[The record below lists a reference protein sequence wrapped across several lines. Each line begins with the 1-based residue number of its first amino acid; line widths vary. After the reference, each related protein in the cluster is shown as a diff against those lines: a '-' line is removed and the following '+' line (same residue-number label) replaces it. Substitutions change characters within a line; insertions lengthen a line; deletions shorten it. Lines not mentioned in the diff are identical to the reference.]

1 MQLPAVGKPKL
12 KSHIISRLQIRGIPG
27 GHDFKSIG
35 RIYSSRFPVL
45 CKCVAQTRT
54 YLPLT
59 PFRGFASMSLLERGS
74 LRPSENSRMVS
85 SPLWQV
91 PREGNLTNSLIADPQ
106 ATVYQLFHLVAS
118 LLDAF
123 DRPLVVADRAGR
135 ILFTNLHAQDQLSSN
150 GAASKAELNLF
161 KDILHAD
168 RKGIVDQLESG
179 EQEVN
184 LQVDSPTGKSRARV
198 RWLPEPD
205 WLVVYVE
212 PTAPQSLAN
221 EAEMRQTVHEL
232 MQEREITYR
241 NLLAAY
247 LRLQEVNRQKTVFL
261 ASAAHELKT
270 PLAVMKGY
278 YDLLLSGSLGK
289 LTDRQRDM
297 LQESKESCDRLVRLV
312 SMFLNYSALE
322 SGKLVL
328 QLREN
333 DLRDCINDLTCRWQ
347 DAFQRAKVHLDI
359 KIHPDLP
366 AFKFDYQKVQ
376 QCVANLLDNALKHTP
391 PEGSVTLVAEPHFWE
406 RRVSEASPS
415 TDRRRDTGM
424 RANSV
429 LISVADTGGGIAA
442 EFHQEIFEEF
452 VRVDPSSSGMGL
464 GLAITKRLIQAH
476 RGKVWVDSEL
486 GRGSSFSF
494 LLPIYVE

>member
-1 MQLPAVGKPKL
+1 VPQEG
-12 KSHIISRLQIRGIPG
+12 
-27 GHDFKSIG
+27 
-35 RIYSSRFPVL
+35 
-45 CKCVAQTRT
+45 
-54 YLPLT
+54 YLP
-59 PFRGFASMSLLERGS
+59 
-74 LRPSENSRMVS
+74 NSIEVD
-85 SPLWQV
+85 QQTA
-91 PREGNLTNSLIADPQ
+91 GQ
-106 ATVYQLFHLVAS
+106 AAFQLVAS
-118 LLDAF
+118 LLDAL
-123 DRPLVVADRAGR
+123 DRPLLVSDRRGR
-135 ILFTNLHAQDQLSSN
+135 VLFTNFHAQDALN
-150 GAASKAELNLF
+150 SKGLQATPDLNLF
-161 KDILHAD
+161 RDILRTDCA
-168 RKGIVDQLESG
+168 GIMGQLEAG
-179 EQEVN
+179 EQEIN
-184 LQVDSPTGKSRARV
+184 LPLEFSEGKSRARI

-205 WLVVYVE
+205 WLVVYME
-212 PTAPQSLAN
+212 PSPTEAPAG
-221 EAEMRQTVHEL
+221 EAEMRQTVQDL

-289 LTDRQRDM
+289 LSDRQREI
-297 LQESKESCDRLVRLV
+297 LRESKESCDRLVRLV

-347 DAFQRAKVHLDI
+347 DAFQRAKVRLEI
-359 KIHPDLP
+359 QIHAELP
-366 AFKFDYQKVQ
+366 LFKFDYQKVQ
-376 QCVANLLDNALKHTP
+376 QCMANFVDNALKHTP
-391 PEGSVTLVAEPHFWE
+391 EGGCVTLVAQPHFWE
-406 RRVSEASPS
+406 RRTSDAAPSEE
-415 TDRRRDTGM
+415 RRRKRAPRLNSILVSVSDTG
-424 RANSV
+424 N
-429 LISVADTGGGIAA
+429 GIAA

-476 RGKVWVDSEL
+476 RGKVWVDSEV

-494 LLPIYVE
+494 LLPMNTE